1 VGKLIYIA
9 ITSLD
14 GYVADVQGNFEWSAP
29 DEEVHGFV
37 NELQRSIGTYLLG
50 RKMYEVLAVWET
62 MPLEGEPP
70 VMKEFAAL
78 WRAADKVVY
87 SSTLTERLTS
97 RTRVERDFDPDAVRA
112 LLKSDSDVSVAGP
125 RLAAAAI
132 RAGLVD
138 EIHQFVSPV
147 IVGGGTAWLPADVHI
162 DLELVEERR
171 FTGGVVY
178 VRYRVRR

>member
-1 VGKLIYIA
+1 
-9 ITSLD
+9 
-14 GYVADVQGNFEWSAP
+14 
-29 DEEVHGFV
+29 
-37 NELQRSIGTYLLG
+37 
-50 RKMYEVLAVWET
+50 

-125 RLAAAAI
+125 HLAAAAI